1 MGLQLPS
8 IRAVTPSR
16 CPYLEVLGP
25 EFVFEGF
32 GAASVAGFIACVP
45 SNHKLLVGLHLC
57 PCQCF
62 MHYHLRVPMSQG
74 NCFVHDRAHILKA
87 LKEATGQSQLL
98 KIPQRAH
105 GVWSPGGLSPALGET
120 SATSAGKQ
128 TKQHRLL
135 LTDPWERQCQT
146 INAGA
151 TCGGVRCCQCKR
163 QGDPKWTG
171 ATAMPAQLCLLSA
184 VVLWVGY

>member
-1 MGLQLPS
+1 MFLRGLGQHQWLD
-8 IRAVTPSR
+8 
-16 CPYLEVLGP
+16 
-25 EFVFEGF
+25 
-32 GAASVAGFIACVP
+32 SVACVP
-45 SNHKLLVGLHLC
+45 SNHKSLVGLHLC
-57 PCQCF
+57 LCQCF

-74 NCFVHDRAHILKA
+74 NCFMLDRAHILKA
-87 LKEATGQSQLL
+87 LMEATGQSQLL

-105 GVWSPGGLSPALGET
+105 GVWSPIGLSPALGET
-120 SATSAGKQ
+120 SPTSAGKQ

-135 LTDPWERQCQT
+135 LTEPWERQCQT

-171 ATAMPAQLCLLSA
+171 ATAMPAQLCLLSTRDTLGRLLNLY
-184 VVLWVGY
+184 VPQYSQV